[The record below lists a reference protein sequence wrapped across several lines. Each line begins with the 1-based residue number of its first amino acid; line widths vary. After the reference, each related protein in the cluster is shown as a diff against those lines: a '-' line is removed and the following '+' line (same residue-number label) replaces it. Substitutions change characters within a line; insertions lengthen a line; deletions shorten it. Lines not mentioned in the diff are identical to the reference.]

1 VGSGSH
7 RSPFEEEHLDE
18 RNECFFRLACCAIR
32 DPAALQDPQAETT
45 GRAVRITENVP
56 VLRVDHISIKGM
68 LPGVRSVSYSRE
80 RDSGDREIERRSSPH
95 AGGFDR
101 QKSET

>member
-1 VGSGSH
+1 M
-7 RSPFEEEHLDE
+7 
-18 RNECFFRLACCAIR
+18 NAISVSFGLLV
-32 DPAALQDPQAETT
+32 ALFVILLLYKILQAETT
-45 GRAVRITENVP
+45 GRPVRITENVP
-56 VLRVDHISIKGM
+56 VLWVDHISIEGM

-80 RDSGDREIERRSSPH
+80 RDSDYREIERRSSPH